1 MKSLAEEV
9 KIVKIVDEKGNLFM
23 EDNNDKRF
31 FEAAWVH
38 LYKGKYYL
46 SYSTGDTHNICY
58 AIGDNPYGPFTY
70 KGIVLKPVLGWT
82 NHHSIV
88 DFKGKTYLY
97 YHDTEISGKTHL
109 RNVKVIEL
117 KYNLDGTIQTL
128 EAYR

>member
-1 MKSLAEEV
+1 MKNLAEDAKEV
-9 KIVKIVDEKGNLFM
+9 KILDENGNLFM

-38 LYKGKYYL
+38 KYQGKYYF

-88 DFKGKTYLY
+88 EFQSKWYIY
-97 YHDTEISGKTHL
+97 YHDTEISGKTYL
-109 RNVKVIEL
+109 RNIKVTEL
-117 KYNLDGTIQTL
+117 KYNTDGSIKTI
-128 EAYR
+128 EAYK